1 MKTIEELKRL
11 NELITN
17 NKIGKAKYLW
27 GGADVAVV
35 KEQPKKNSNSFY
47 PDTFFVVSEKFSFE
61 ISWMFE
67 QLKAVFY
74 ADNLVDYYRKNEFF
88 GRLARAANRGIFR
101 NSEDRNGICME
112 ILKEAQQIYDEI
124 TSNTFKAQQLCTKN
138 YISNRIK
145 EFFEKVQNKISIS

>member
-1 MKTIEELKRL
+1 MREEKMKTIEELKRL

-17 NKIGKAKYLW
+17 NKIGKTKYLW

-67 QLKAVFY
+67 QLKAVFIPQNWIKNKRSINAVQAAITNY
-74 ADNLVDYYRKNEFF
+74 VNFLPTMNKQMSDSLKNGTKLGLVDFSYR
-88 GRLARAANRGIFR
+88 LQA
-101 NSEDRNGICME
+101 D
-112 ILKEAQQIYDEI
+112 
-124 TSNTFKAQQLCTKN
+124 
-138 YISNRIK
+138 
-145 EFFEKVQNKISIS
+145 

>member
-67 QLKAVFY
+67 QLKAVFMPTIWLIIIERMNFSN
-74 ADNLVDYYRKNEFF
+74 DLLVQLTGVFLET
-88 GRLARAANRGIFR
+88 
-101 NSEDRNGICME
+101 
-112 ILKEAQQIYDEI
+112 LKTVTVYVWK
-124 TSNTFKAQQLCTKN
+124 S
-138 YISNRIK
+138 
-145 EFFEKVQNKISIS
+145 